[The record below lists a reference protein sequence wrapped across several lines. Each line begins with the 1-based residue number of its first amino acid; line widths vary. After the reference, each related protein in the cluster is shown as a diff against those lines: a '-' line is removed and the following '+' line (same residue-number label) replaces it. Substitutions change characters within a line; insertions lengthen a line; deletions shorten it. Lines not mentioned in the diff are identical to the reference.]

1 MAKKC
6 TEKRDARA
14 KWLFC
19 QSKLNAF
26 SPFSLL
32 SPLLKSCTLLRE
44 LNSTSAKNI
53 NHAHYLENSTAR
65 QLKIYRTCAVIN
77 LNLNLIDNRVNLSC
91 GIYDTGVQEYDKRS
105 KS

>member
-19 QSKLNAF
+19 QSKPNAF

-32 SPLLKSCTLLRE
+32 SPLSSLL
-44 LNSTSAKNI
+44 L